1 MLPKYHRN
9 RIAGLLMC
17 KLLSRDDRHKPGD
30 DPMKKLLFAGAM
42 LASFATIQSA
52 SAADLALKAPPP
64 PPIVD
69 EWTGWY
75 VGLNLGGSFGRS
87 STTYTGAGF
96 APFTTSQHLD
106 GVVGGGQVGYNWQF
120 NRNWLIGLE
129 ADIQGTS
136 ERGTAN
142 LPTIVIPPIVGVAV
156 VPGITSAATLTQ
168 KLPWFGTVRARL
180 GVEPTS
186 NWLLYVTGGLAY
198 GEIRSTLNTAA
209 VTTTGVATA
218 TTATVNNTRAGWTVG
233 AGSEWMFAKQWSAK
247 LEYLY
252 MDFGHF
258 TDGFIGTGS
267 FATVAINSHV
277 TDNVVRAGV
286 NYHFH

>member
-1 MLPKYHRN
+1 
-9 RIAGLLMC
+9 
-17 KLLSRDDRHKPGD
+17 
-30 DPMKKLLFAGAM
+30 MKKLLFAGAM
-42 LASFATIQSA
+42 LASFAAIQSA

-69 EWTGWY
+69 QWTGWY

-87 STTYTGAGF
+87 STTYTGTGVGF
-96 APFTTSQHLD
+96 VPFTTSQHLD
-106 GVVGGGQVGYNWQF
+106 GVLGGGQVGYNWQF

-142 LPTIVIPPIVGVAV
+142 LATIVVPPIIGTFAPGTAGFTSVG
-156 VPGITSAATLTQ
+156 TLAQ
-168 KLPWFGTVRARL
+168 SLPWFGTFRARL
-180 GVEPTS
+180 GAEPSS

-198 GEIRSTLNTAA
+198 GEIRSTLNTTT
-209 VTTTGVATA
+209 VTTTGVVTA
-218 TTATVNNTRAGWTVG
+218 SSATVNNTRAGWTVG

-258 TDGFIGTGS
+258 TDAFLGTGS